1 MDIKKET
8 TKYLKS
14 DHHQSCQAYN
24 KDVIHISGPIPI
36 THTTFSLTIEIP
48 KTWLPF
54 KVQRTRRTAH
64 TSFRK
69 TFPKP
74 IIVKARSNLA

>member
-36 THTTFSLTIEIP
+36 IHTTFSLTIERNP
-48 KTWLPF
+48 KH
-54 KVQRTRRTAH
+54 VA
-64 TSFRK
+64 
-69 TFPKP
+69 TF
-74 IIVKARSNLA
+74 